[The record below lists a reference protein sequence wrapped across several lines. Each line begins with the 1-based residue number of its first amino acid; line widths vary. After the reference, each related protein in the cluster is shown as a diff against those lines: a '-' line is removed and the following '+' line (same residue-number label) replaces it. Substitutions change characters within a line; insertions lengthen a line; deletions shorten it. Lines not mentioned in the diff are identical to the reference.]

1 MDKSRVGGVGEGA
14 AVPSAREL
22 VNDLDLRVPRVASD
36 DAGARKSLDIEA
48 ELLCQLGPFA
58 DAHRAP
64 TLHKDREC
72 NWIGVARNG

>member
-14 AVPSAREL
+14 AVAPTREL
-22 VNDLDLRVPRVASD
+22 MDDLDLREARVASN

-48 ELLCQLGPFA
+48 ELLRQLGPFA
-58 DAHRAP
+58 HAHRTP
-64 TLHKDREC
+64 TLHEERKC